1 VPVNCNVTPLSGNS
15 GRVMFSPPGGTYCL
29 EDFTDFPAGNRI
41 TVPATN
47 DFQVGDKIV
56 FSEEGSANL
65 DSALT
70 AGTTYYVVGGGA
82 GHDWI
87 QVSTTENGTPITLN
101 GDGGVAV
108 NGVLIGGTD
117 GVVPSAQI
125 TAGSGY
131 VEGEWFNVQ
140 LTTVSGTGTGAR
152 ADITVDS
159 NGAVTAVT
167 IDKGGSGYAD
177 TDTLT
182 ADNASLGNN
191 SPAGSGFLITLTAA
205 MVANQRVDTE
215 EGHIRVEHAD
225 FMVVCQVVDWSMD
238 FSREEIDVTTLPC
251 DCGEGSRWANFRT
264 TIPGPASGTGS
275 MTVLFTPDQ
284 FSTSNR
290 LIYGSMLKDQMGAT
304 IKLYLNYV
312 EDDSQTD
319 ECVPDDEQSMYIE
332 APVTL
337 LGFSVSAT
345 TTEAMTATINFSLA
359 GTPTHMFYTAIV

>member
-1 VPVNCNVTPLSGNS
+1 MPVNCNVTPLSGNS

-41 TVPATN
+41 TVPASN

-56 FSEEGSANL
+56 FSEEGSASI

-87 QVSTTENGTPITLN
+87 QVSTTEGGAPITLN
-101 GDGGVAV
+101 GDGGVTV
-108 NGVLIGGTD
+108 TGVLTGDASGNIPT
-117 GVVPSAQI
+117 AQI
-125 TAGSGY
+125 TGGSGY
-131 VEGEWFNVQ
+131 ADGTYFNVQ
-140 LTTVSGTGTGAR
+140 LTTLTGSGVGAR
-152 ADITVDS
+152 ADITVAS
-159 NGAVTAVT
+159 GAVTTVSM
-167 IDKGGSGYAD
+167 DQGGSGYA
-177 TDTLT
+177 TGNTLT
-182 ADNASLGNN
+182 ADNESLGNA
-191 SPAGSGFLITLTAA
+191 SPAGTGFVITLTAA
-205 MVANQRVDTE
+205 EVSDERVNTE

-312 EDDSQTD
+312 EDDTVTT